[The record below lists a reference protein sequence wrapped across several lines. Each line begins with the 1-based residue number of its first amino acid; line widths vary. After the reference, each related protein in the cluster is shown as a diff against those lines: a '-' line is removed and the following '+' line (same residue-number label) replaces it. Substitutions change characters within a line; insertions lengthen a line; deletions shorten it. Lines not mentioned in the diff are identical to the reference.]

1 MCLCIKVLDGS
12 ESQYSGMQIGTL
24 QDEEEEGGAPST
36 QEEPPEPFL
45 QSALG
50 MFVYTIVYRHET
62 GSAYR
67 YEALIMLIVSVCV
80 CLQL

>member
-1 MCLCIKVLDGS
+1 MFLQSTFSSPLSVHKVLDGS

-24 QDEEEEGGAPST
+24 QDEEDEGAAPTS

-50 MFVYTIVYRHET
+50 TFHV
-62 GSAYR
+62 
-67 YEALIMLIVSVCV
+67 
-80 CLQL
+80 